1 MVYNVFGLAAF
12 SPGRG
17 ASMWPTAQAVGN
29 QAEERRKP
37 RRGDIHPSDAV
48 PIYQLEKCPGSLAQA
63 HRLLQTGLF
72 ALLSV
77 FAMASPA
84 LAQDPEEPGI
94 PAGRYVV
101 SAAASL
107 GGRFVDVSGSQAKY
121 NQLLNLQEGFRVFR
135 GDFEVRPA
143 DGNQG
148 WFDRFSIT
156 TQNLG
161 GDPFPVIRVGLKKN
175 GVYELTAGYRATQYF
190 YDLPQTDRTANRGW
204 LDRRRFADLELRYT
218 PTRNLRARFFYN
230 RTEREGN
237 DFSTGPFF
245 YLPLAGD
252 VWGAFGRASPAA
264 WTLPLREDANL
275 YGVGIDYRWNRT
287 DIHVEQSYR
296 TFASPGSLA
305 GFAGQPIELLG
316 AASPGRN
323 MVVERWDTFSGFN
336 IPMTTLHVD
345 QEVASWLRLRAGYL
359 YQHASGPT
367 SLDGSIRVPLRETDT
382 SATTAYAGAGAASM
396 TSHTSEAGFT
406 LRLLETL
413 DLISDY
419 RYQAFTQTARQSL
432 SGSQSNFT
440 VPVQL
445 GGHTLRWDTGLH
457 TLDTQ
462 FGLTP
467 YAALSLRAGLRFTKQ
482 DVVRKEDERTAPGTR
497 RSWSYS
503 PLVNASWRPN
513 RMFRL
518 TGQFEHRTAVDP
530 YVRISP
536 ESTVGSSLRARFSP
550 GGRWGIDNT
559 FSFRNRE
566 TELLDFQMQSRTN
579 STSLWYQPLPQW
591 GVNAGFTYSS
601 FFSENTVRY
610 LRGTPPLTGLFS
622 RDQTIDRS
630 YFGGLRT
637 RLLPMLTLSF
647 SGQFIRSTGLAAFSG
662 ETSGYG
668 PLTWPAWNAEI
679 AYRTPRAG
687 RLVFAWQQSY
697 YLEDLYRATDFRSTA
712 FHMRWDYSF

>member
-1 MVYNVFGLAAF
+1 M
-12 SPGRG
+12 
-17 ASMWPTAQAVGN
+17 T
-29 QAEERRKP
+29 RRLD
-37 RRGDIHPSDAV
+37 RT
-48 PIYQLEKCPGSLAQA
+48 
-63 HRLLQTGLF
+63 HRLLLTGLF
-72 ALLSV
+72 VSLGLFGTVSAG
-77 FAMASPA
+77 
-84 LAQDPEEPGI
+84 LAQDAEEPGI
-94 PAGRYVV
+94 PVGRYQI
-101 SAAASL
+101 SAAGSL
-107 GGRFVDVSGSQAKY
+107 GGRFVDVSGSRAKY
-121 NQLLNLQEGFRVFR
+121 NQLLNLHQGFRVFR
-135 GDFEVRPA
+135 GDFEVRPVET
-143 DGNQG
+143 NQG

-190 YDLPQTDRTANRGW
+190 YDLPQTDLTANRGW
-204 LDRRRFADLELRYT
+204 LDRRRFADLEFRYT

-245 YLPLAGD
+245 YFPLAPE
-252 VWGAFGRASPAA
+252 VWGAFGRADSTA
-264 WTLPLREDANL
+264 WAMPLQEEANL

-296 TFASPGSLA
+296 TFDNPGSLT
-305 GFAGQPIELLG
+305 GFGGQPVELLG
-316 AASPGRN
+316 AASPERN
-323 MVVERWDTFSGFN
+323 LVIERWNTFSGFN

-367 SLDGSIRVPLRETDT
+367 SLDGSVRVPIPGTRTD
-382 SATTAYAGAGAASM
+382 ATTVYAGTGDTSM

-406 LRLLETL
+406 WKLFETL

-419 RYQAFTQTARQSL
+419 RYQAFTQTGRQSL
-432 SGSQSNFT
+432 SGSQSNFPA
-440 VPVQL
+440 PVEL
-445 GGHTLRWDTGLH
+445 GDHTMRWNTGLH
-457 TLDTQ
+457 THDTQ

-467 YAALSLRAGLRFTKQ
+467 YPALSLRAGLRFTKQ
-482 DVVRKEDERTAPGTR
+482 DVVRKEDGQTAPGTR

-536 ESTVGSSLRARFSP
+536 ESTVGSNLRARFSP
-550 GGRWGIDNT
+550 SDRWGIDNT
-559 FSFRNRE
+559 FSFRNQE
-566 TELLDFQMQSRTN
+566 TELLDFRMRSRTN
-579 STSLWYQPLPQW
+579 STNAWYQPLPQL
-591 GVNAGFTYSS
+591 GVNAGFAYSS
-601 FFSENTVRY
+601 FRSENTVRY

-622 RDQTIDRS
+622 SDQAIDRS
-630 YFGGLRT
+630 YFAGLRM
-637 RLLPMLTLSF
+637 RLMRMVTLSF
-647 SGQFIRSTGLAAFSG
+647 SGQFIRSTGLATFSG
-662 ETSGYG
+662 EETAYG
-668 PLTWPAWNAEI
+668 PITWPAWNAEI
-679 AYRTPRAG
+679 AYQTPRTG
-687 RLVFAWQQSY
+687 RLVFGWQQSY

-712 FHMRWDYSF
+712 FQMRWDYSF